1 MSRSEKPQFEWT
13 TGKVWAIA
21 LVAIVGILCKTA
33 IIVSSHPYVFMIE
46 MDDNT
51 LKAVQNTT
59 GAANEISVRQ
69 ASEVAICQFQNV
81 TLSNDR
87 VMAVWFVGE
96 KCSLLANDKGYEF
109 EGKKIIRDK

>member
-1 MSRSEKPQFEWT
+1 MTEKPQYEWT
-13 TGKVWAIA
+13 TGQVWAVA
-21 LVAIVGILCKTA
+21 LVAMVGILCMTA
-33 IIVSSHPYVFMIE
+33 MIVSSHPYVFRIE
-46 MDDNT
+46 MDENT
-51 LKAVQNTT
+51 LKAVQNAT

-96 KCSLLANDKGYEF
+96 KCSLLSNDKGYEF
-109 EGKKIIRDK
+109 EGKKIIGRK